1 MEIFK
6 WFIRL
11 IIYVKHF
18 KIWYRKVSNKIHCKE
33 IAKISFTK
41 CAKIRHHN
49 TVIKPECLV
58 NKIQL
63 LFITFCSL
71 IYWAYKLIY
80 VYVCNK
86 VTGLRRFR
94 YCKVS
99 NLFVVIVCLD
109 SLLFNYP
116 WNKLLTLYSYHYT
129 KAIL

>member
-18 KIWYRKVSNKIHCKE
+18 KIWYRQVSNEIHCKE

-58 NKIQL
+58 KKYN
-63 LFITFCSL
+63 
-71 IYWAYKLIY
+71 YY
-80 VYVCNK
+80 
-86 VTGLRRFR
+86 
-94 YCKVS
+94 
-99 NLFVVIVCLD
+99 
-109 SLLFNYP
+109 SLLFVA
-116 WNKLLTLYSYHYT
+116 LYIELINRFMYM
-129 KAIL
+129 